1 MAGTLYHLVGTRN
14 AASGLDTL
22 YVNGALAGTATC
34 PASSGAGWP
43 ASTFGI
49 GHGMFGGAKVDYVPG
64 SISNVG
70 LIGRALTPDEVAALY
85 KQGPG

>member
-1 MAGTLYHLVGTRN
+1 MLGMD
-14 AASGLDTL
+14 S
-22 YVNGALAGTATC
+22 TC
-34 PASSGAGWP
+34 GSTGRWEIVEAQFPAHW
-43 ASTFGI
+43 
-49 GHGMFGGAKVDYVPG
+49 VDYVPG